1 MVERRVEKLIVL
13 LGALAASACAAPRGP
28 ADVEVRYGPQRP
40 APVSYAGVDGP
51 AQCRPSYRVR
61 RGDTLSAVSE
71 ICGVSQRELAAENG
85 LRPPYHLQAG
95 QTLVM
100 PRPSTHV
107 VRRGENLYRIALGYG
122 MTTGELAGMNGLSAP
137 YTIYPGQE
145 LTVDGSYRVASA
157 SSTPPPPR
165 PAAPAS
171 SAPPPTASTAPAVQV
186 ETAPPSRPAPQP
198 RPQPVSNPTAPAA
211 SAQGFTWPLDGEVIE
226 PFGPRADGGRN
237 DGMKIAATIGDP
249 VRAAA
254 PGTVMYAGD
263 GLESFGNLILI
274 RHSGGYVT
282 AYGHNSVLR
291 VAENAE
297 VAAGDVIAEAGQ
309 TGSAD
314 RPMLHFEVRHE
325 MSPVDPT
332 GVLPAR

>member
-1 MVERRVEKLIVL
+1 MVERRVEKLIVC
-13 LGALAASACAAPRGP
+13 LGVLAAAACAAPRGP
-28 ADVEVRYGPQRP
+28 AEVEVRYGPQRS
-40 APVSYAGVDGP
+40 APVAYAGVDDP

-61 RGDTLSAVSE
+61 PGDTLSAVSE
-71 ICGVSQRELAAENG
+71 ICGVSQRELAAQNG
-85 LRPPYHLQAG
+85 LRPPYRLQAG
-95 QTLVM
+95 QTLMM

-122 MTTGELAGMNGLSAP
+122 MTTRELAGMNGLSAP

-157 SSTPPPPR
+157 AATPPR
-165 PAAPAS
+165 PTAQASPAPAPAAS
-171 SAPPPTASTAPAVQV
+171 SAPAVQV
-186 ETAPPSRPAPQP
+186 ETAPPARPAPQP
-198 RPQPVSNPTAPAA
+198 RPEPVSNQPGPA
-211 SAQGFTWPLDGEVIE
+211 SSGEGFTWPLDGEVIE
-226 PFGPRADGGRN
+226 AFGPRADGGRN
-237 DGMKIAATIGDP
+237 DGMKIAASIGDP

-263 GLESFGNLILI
+263 GLESFGNLVLI
-274 RHSGGYVT
+274 RHPGGYVT

-291 VAENAE
+291 VSENAE
-297 VAAGDVIAEAGQ
+297 VVAGDVIAEAGQ

-325 MSPVDPT
+325 MSPVDPA
-332 GVLPAR
+332 GLLPAR

>member
-1 MVERRVEKLIVL
+1 MVERRVEKLIIL
-13 LGALAASACAAPRGP
+13 LGALAAAACAAPRGP

-40 APVSYAGVDGP
+40 APISYAGVDAP

-61 RGDTLSAVSE
+61 RGDTLSAVAE
-71 ICGVSQRELAAENG
+71 ICSVSQRELAAQNG
-85 LRPPYHLQAG
+85 LRPPYPLQAG

-122 MTTGELAGMNGLSAP
+122 MTTGELAGMNGLNAP

-157 SSTPPPPR
+157 SATPPPPR
-165 PAAPAS
+165 PAS
-171 SAPPPTASTAPAVQV
+171 PTPSTSPSTGPAPAVQI

-198 RPQPVSNPTAPAA
+198 VSNTQTPPAA
-211 SAQGFTWPLDGEVIE
+211 SAQGFSWPVDGEVLE

-237 DGMKIAATIGDP
+237 DGMKLAASIGDP

-254 PGTVMYAGD
+254 SGTVMYAGD
-263 GLESFGNLILI
+263 GLESFGNLVLI
-274 RHSGGYVT
+274 RHDGGYVT

-297 VAAGDVIAEAGQ
+297 VTAGDIIAEAGR
-309 TGSAD
+309 TGSAE
-314 RPMLHFEVRHE
+314 RPMVHFEMRHE
-325 MSPVDPT
+325 MSPIDPA
-332 GVLPAR
+332 GVLPPR